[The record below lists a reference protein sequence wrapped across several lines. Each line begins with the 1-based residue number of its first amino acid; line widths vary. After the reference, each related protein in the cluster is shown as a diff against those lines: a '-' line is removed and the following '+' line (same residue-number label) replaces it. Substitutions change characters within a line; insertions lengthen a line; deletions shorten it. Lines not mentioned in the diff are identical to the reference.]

1 MREDHF
7 RRYSSNPGGLV
18 HGNSGGRSEKW
29 LNSACVLNIEL
40 TGLANESDIE
50 CETKKS
56 PE

>member
-18 HGNSGGRSEKW
+18 HGNSGGSSEKW